1 MRLSGLGLPAI
12 CGPVAR
18 LSAAQ
23 AGKKPQ
29 QYHVTAYSPG
39 CGVNAL
45 PGLRAIGNLRYCSP
59 DTRCAPSPGEEHGVA
74 EFPGG
79 DAAHLSGLPDG
90 AQQAKKSAKLLP
102 AILSGQIP
110 RRLVICPTGCRQL
123 PNPGRGF
130 SSPGGVLYAK
140 KKPVLAYE
148 LFLKYGGEGGIRTPD
163 TLPYTHFPGVLLQPL
178 GHLTILSFPLL
189 PGTGANLGKYVSPVN
204 QLF

>member
-29 QYHVTAYSPG
+29 QYRVTAYSPG

-59 DTRCAPSPGEEHGVA
+59 GTRIAQPPGEEHGVA

-90 AQQAKKSAKLLP
+90 
-102 AILSGQIP
+102 
-110 RRLVICPTGCRQL
+110 
-123 PNPGRGF
+123 
-130 SSPGGVLYAK
+130 VLYA
-140 KKPVLAYE
+140 
-148 LFLKYGGEGGIRTPD
+148 
-163 TLPYTHFPGVLLQPL
+163 
-178 GHLTILSFPLL
+178 
-189 PGTGANLGKYVSPVN
+189 
-204 QLF
+204 

>member
-90 AQQAKKSAKLLP
+90 AQQAKK
-102 AILSGQIP
+102 
-110 RRLVICPTGCRQL
+110 
-123 PNPGRGF
+123 
-130 SSPGGVLYAK
+130 
-140 KKPVLAYE
+140 KPVLAYE
-148 LFLKYGGEGGIRTPD
+148 LFLKYGGEGGIDSLR
-163 TLPYTHFPGVLLQPL
+163 
-178 GHLTILSFPLL
+178 SPLL
-189 PGTGANLGKYVSPVN
+189 GPSLGLAPAGPAQALCKIAPGNFVGADSSQARHLSNWLAPVVEPRSG
-204 QLF
+204 LLIPPAGTICEKKARTCVRALLKIWR

>member
-29 QYHVTAYSPG
+29 QYRVTAYSPG

-45 PGLRAIGNLRYCSP
+45 PGLRTIGNLRYCSP
-59 DTRCAPSPGEEHGVA
+59 GTRIAPPPGEEHGVE

-79 DAAHLSGLPDG
+79 DAAHLSGLPD
-90 AQQAKKSAKLLP
+90 
-102 AILSGQIP
+102 
-110 RRLVICPTGCRQL
+110 
-123 PNPGRGF
+123 
-130 SSPGGVLYAK
+130 GVLYAK

-148 LFLKYGGEGGIRTPD
+148 LFLKYGGEGGIDSLR
-163 TLPYTHFPGVLLQPL
+163 
-178 GHLTILSFPLL
+178 SPLL
-189 PGTGANLGKYVSPVN
+189 GPSLGLAPAGPAQALFKIAPGNFVGADSSQARHLSNWLSPVVEPRSG
-204 QLF
+204 LLIPPAGCYMRKKSPYLRTSSS

>member
-59 DTRCAPSPGEEHGVA
+59 DTRCAPPPREEHGVA
-74 EFPGG
+74 VFPGG

-90 AQQAKKSAKLLP
+90 AQQAKK
-102 AILSGQIP
+102 
-110 RRLVICPTGCRQL
+110 
-123 PNPGRGF
+123 
-130 SSPGGVLYAK
+130 
-140 KKPVLAYE
+140 KPVLAYE
-148 LFLKYGGEGGIRTPD
+148 LFLKHGGEGGIDSLRSPLLGPSLGLAPAGPAQALCKIAPGNFVGAD
-163 TLPYTHFPGVLLQPL
+163 SSQARHLSNWLSPVVEPRSGLLIPPGGVLYAKKKAR
-178 GHLTILSFPLL
+178 TCVRALL
-189 PGTGANLGKYVSPVN
+189 KIWR
-204 QLF
+204 